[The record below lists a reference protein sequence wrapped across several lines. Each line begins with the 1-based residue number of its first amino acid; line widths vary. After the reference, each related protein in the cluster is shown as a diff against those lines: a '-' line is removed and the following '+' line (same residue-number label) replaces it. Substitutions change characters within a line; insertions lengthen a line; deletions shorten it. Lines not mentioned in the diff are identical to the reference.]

1 MNNTTKMSAIL
12 FISIIFIL
20 TSLWCYSEYLE
31 YQIVEMNTKKEIALA
46 KINAKNREN
55 ERNSYTKVI
64 DNIIKV
70 QKAIILDKNIEL
82 EIKKQ

>member
-1 MNNTTKMSAIL
+1 
-12 FISIIFIL
+12 
-20 TSLWCYSEYLE
+20 LWCYSEYLE